1 MAKQSFVTGQVLTA
15 AQMLSLQ
22 QTALLGGEAS
32 AKIASYVLVAA
43 DAGTAISMSNASATT
58 ITANTGLFAA
68 GDIVTIINL
77 GAGVCT
83 ITAGTATVATSGSLA
98 LAQNQGGVLRFT
110 SASAA
115 IFFQF
120 ATPASGDI
128 EGVSPGVGISGGGS
142 SGTVTITNSMAT
154 AIDAKGDLV
163 PGTGADAFA
172 RLAVGTND
180 HRLVA
185 ASGEATGLK
194 YVADTQNTVADAK
207 GDLLV
212 GTGAD
217 TIARLAVGANDTILV
232 AASGEATGLK
242 WAAPASGS
250 LTLLSTT
257 TLTST
262 SNAITIAPTGYVNLL
277 VLFREVHAASNNG
290 TFFGRFNAD
299 TGSNHTYGQWRK
311 YQGGAGDFQVPQ
323 NQSSFEITNQLG
335 TSSAYQSALSGSMDV
350 FRVTDT
356 SKIAFECRVLNF
368 NDSSQAGW
376 YHTFGNYNAS
386 AAITNLTLIG
396 SQNLSG
402 TVYIYGVK

>member
-1 MAKQSFVTGQVLTA
+1 MAAGLGFKTFNTGEVLT
-15 AQMLSLQ
+15 
-22 QTALLGGEAS
+22 S
-32 AKIASYVLVAA
+32 ADVNGYLMQGVLVFASEAA
-43 DAGTAISMSNASATT
+43 RN
-58 ITANTGLFAA
+58 
-68 GDIVTIINL
+68 
-77 GAGVCT
+77 
-83 ITAGTATVATSGSLA
+83 
-98 LAQNQGGVLRFT
+98 
-110 SASAA
+110 AA
-115 IFFQF
+115 ITSPQEGQF
-120 ATPASGDI
+120 AYTKDNNSLWYYTGSAWAASGATGDI
-128 EGVSPGVGISGGGS
+128 EGVTAGTGISGGGT

-163 PGTGADAFA
+163 VGTGADTFA
-172 RLAVGTND
+172 RLAVGTNGYT
-180 HRLVA
+180 LVA
-185 ASGEATGLK
+185 DSS
-194 YVADTQNTVADAK
+194 V
-207 GDLLV
+207 
-212 GTGAD
+212 
-217 TIARLAVGANDTILV
+217 
-232 AASGEATGLK
+232 SPTGLK
-242 WAAPASGS
+242 WAAPAAGGS

-262 SNAITIAPTGYVNLL
+262 SNAITIAPTGYENLL
-277 VLFREVHAASNNG
+277 VLFREVRAASNNG

-311 YQGGAGDFQVPQ
+311 YMGGAGDFQVPQ

-350 FRVTDT
+350 FRVNDT

>member
-1 MAKQSFVTGQVLTA
+1 MTKARD
-15 AQMLSLQ
+15 
-22 QTALLGGEAS
+22 LG
-32 AKIASYVLVAA
+32 
-43 DAGTAISMSNASATT
+43 DN
-58 ITANTGLFAA
+58 
-68 GDIVTIINL
+68 
-77 GAGVCT
+77 
-83 ITAGTATVATSGSLA
+83 
-98 LAQNQGGVLRFT
+98 AQNTKPKV
-110 SASAA
+110 
-115 IFFQF
+115 
-120 ATPASGDI
+120 
-128 EGVSPGVGISGGGS
+128 V
-142 SGTVTITNSMAT
+142 
-154 AIDAKGDLV
+154 DAKGDLIV
-163 PGTGADAFA
+163 GTAADTAA
-172 RLAVGTND
+172 RLAVGGTNG
-180 HRLVA
+180 HLLTV

-194 YVADTQNTVADAK
+194 YALDPVFDLVTTKGDIVAATAADTLT
-207 GDLLV
+207 
-212 GTGAD
+212 
-217 TIARLAVGANDTILV
+217 RLGVGANDTVLT

-242 WAAPASGS
+242 WAGPASGGS

-262 SNAITIAPTGYVNLL
+262 SNSITIAPTGYVNLL
-277 VLFREVHAASNNG
+277 VLFREVYAASNNG

-311 YQGGAGDFQVPQ
+311 YMGGAGDFQVPQ

-376 YHTFGNYNAS
+376 YHTYGNYNAS
-386 AAITNLTLIG
+386 AAITNLTLFG